1 MPNSIVVAAAH
12 ATRLEHAPLPRILRG
27 NPEARSAVLARSR
40 DRTSTTFAWECT
52 PGEFTWDYA
61 QDETLVVLTG
71 EAFVTN
77 EAGEEC
83 RLRPGDMAFF
93 PAGSSSRWRV
103 TERIK
108 KIAVVRQHLP
118 PPVGFGVRAW
128 HKLMQ
133 LAGWGGDRFRS
144 QSARTRTAS
153 ALIGEARGS

>member
-12 ATRLEHAPLPRILRG
+12 AARLEHSPLSRILKG

-40 DRTSTTFAWECT
+40 DRTSVTVAWECT
-52 PGEFTWDYA
+52 PGEFVWDYT
-61 QDETLVVLTG
+61 QDETLVVLAG

-103 TERIK
+103 TDRIK
-108 KIAVVRQHLP
+108 KVAVVRHHLP
-118 PPVGFGVRAW
+118 PPLGLGVRLW
-128 HKLMQ
+128 YKLVQ
-133 LAGWGGDRFRS
+133 LTGRRGDRPRP
-144 QSARTRTAS
+144 RPAS
-153 ALIGEARGS
+153 GPATSTLVGETRGS